1 MNRDDNN
8 KINRFGNTTN
18 SLLFEKANIN
28 YISIPKVANTSI
40 KIAIIKSLKILNK
53 KDQNFID
60 QNPNLIHKVLKFH
73 FNNKIQIFSKDK
85 SNVEFALIRN
95 PIDRFISFYFDKI
108 IGSGWDQKVKNKVFP
123 YFGFSSDMSL
133 EDLISRICE
142 IPDQLSEIHFRSQSR
157 IIKQSQLYDNI
168 DIFNIDHFYLFESY
182 LSDLFKKKFHIKL
195 INIETFQKSNKDSFK
210 IGAHSMKKLS
220 LRFENDFNLYEKFK
234 KN

>member
-1 MNRDDNN
+1 MIQDDNN

-40 KIAIIKSLKILNK
+40 KIAIVKSLKILNT

-73 FNNKIQIFSKDK
+73 FNNKIQIFPKDK

-95 PIDRFISFYFDKI
+95 PIDRLISFYFDKI
-108 IGSGWDQKVKNKVFP
+108 IGSGWDQKVKNKIFP
-123 YFGFSSDMSL
+123 YFGFSSNMSL
-133 EDLISRICE
+133 EDLISRVCD

-157 IIKQSQLYDNI
+157 IIKQSSLYDNI
-168 DIFNIDHFYLFESY
+168 DIFNMENFYMFQSY
-182 LSDLFKKKFHIKL
+182 LSDLFKKKFEIEL
-195 INIETFQKSNKDSFK
+195 NNIGIFQKSNKDSFE
-210 IGAHSMKKLS
+210 ISTSSLKKLS
-220 LRFENDFNLYEKFK
+220 LRFESDFNLFEKK
-234 KN
+234 

>member
-1 MNRDDNN
+1 MIRHDYNH
-8 KINRFGNTTN
+8 INRFGNTTN

-40 KIAIIKSLKILNK
+40 KIAIIKPLKILNA
-53 KDQNFID
+53 KDQHFID

-73 FNNKIQIFSKDK
+73 FNNKIQIFSKDNSK
-85 SNVEFALIRN
+85 VEFALIRN
-95 PIDRFISFYFDKI
+95 PIDRLTSFYFDKI

-133 EDLISRICE
+133 EDLISRVCE

-168 DIFNIDHFYLFESY
+168 DIFNIDYFDLFESY
-182 LSDLFKKKFHIKL
+182 LSDLFKKKFEIKL

-220 LRFENDFNLYEKFK
+220 LRFENDFNLFEKFK